1 VVSRNGELAVA
12 LRDSVDV
19 SMAMVRDV
27 RPDEVQNAIAAC
39 RPWPWMLV
47 GDVTSLPPPVLE
59 LLQRRPVLVLWHG
72 PLPAGVVRATAFERF
87 SELRAAVGASLAATR
102 DGMRLAPG
110 VGVAMPDGSVRSS
123 ASLQAY
129 VSTLDRA

>member
-1 VVSRNGELAVA
+1 MRRGLAGWAPGALLPDTRRSIVVVSRNGELAVA

-47 GDVTSLPPPVLE
+47 GLRYKPLAFLE
-59 LLQRRPVLVLWHG
+59 
-72 PLPAGVVRATAFERF
+72 AAAAFEASSTPEYDF
-87 SELRAAVGASLAATR
+87 SVGGLF
-102 DGMRLAPG
+102 RLSGAWG
-110 VGVAMPDGSVRSS
+110 T
-123 ASLQAY
+123 Q
-129 VSTLDRA
+129 

>member
-1 VVSRNGELAVA
+1 
-12 LRDSVDV
+12 
-19 SMAMVRDV
+19 
-27 RPDEVQNAIAAC
+27 
-39 RPWPWMLV
+39 
-47 GDVTSLPPPVLE
+47 
-59 LLQRRPVLVLWHG
+59 
-72 PLPAGVVRATAFERF
+72 VVRATAFERF